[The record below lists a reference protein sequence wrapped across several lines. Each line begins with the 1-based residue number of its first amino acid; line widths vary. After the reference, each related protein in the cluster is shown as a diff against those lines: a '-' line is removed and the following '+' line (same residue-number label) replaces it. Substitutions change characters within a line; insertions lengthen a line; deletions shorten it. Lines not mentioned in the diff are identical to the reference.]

1 MRWVDFVEENEVEMS
16 PDEIGLTLIKGLRV
30 GQLEQAL
37 QPVSKISTSDDA
49 PPNREN

>member
-30 GQLEQAL
+30 GQLE
-37 QPVSKISTSDDA
+37 
-49 PPNREN
+49 